1 MIADFYQGVHAF
13 GVHPFEG
20 GGVAEQTCYEN
31 QKCEFV
37 RPKVNIDHLMDTP
50 INRISEAAI

>member
-1 MIADFYQGVHAF
+1 MIADFYQGVHTF
-13 GVHPFEG
+13 GVHTFEG

-37 RPKVNIDHLMDTP
+37 RPYFYFSNNKYDVTVL
-50 INRISEAAI
+50 

>member
-1 MIADFYQGVHAF
+1 MIADFYQGVHTF
-13 GVHPFEG
+13 GVHTFEG

-37 RPKVNIDHLMDTP
+37 RPNVIVVPAKLTLTQYCFDI
-50 INRISEAAI
+50 

>member
-37 RPKVNIDHLMDTP
+37 RP
-50 INRISEAAI
+50 